1 MQKNP
6 KKHLKNKKR
15 WFFYS
20 NSAPR
25 LRNHQKYTKIFA
37 LNHDLLNFFLQV
49 WYILDATWWI
59 LMCNLRLAFIQLPSS
74 LQMRPLR
81 LFKQVI
87 WGDIWQL
94 PLEWCTTKKVRQ
106 DREHREDGQEKH
118 DWHLN
123 LTSQGTSVGQL
134 SQLCDVFHWIHIN
147 RMICVQGIGHI

>member
-94 PLEWCTTKKVRQ
+94 PLEWCTTKKARQ

-118 DWHLN
+118 DWHL
-123 LTSQGTSVGQL
+123 L
-134 SQLCDVFHWIHIN
+134 DFP
-147 RMICVQGIGHI
+147 GHFCRSAFAIVRCFSLDSYKSYDMCAGYI